1 MIRIA
6 ALACTSTPKPLTVTK
21 LKDLAMTAWTVQL
34 LTLLG
39 VAIGALASFVSTR
52 SLDQRR
58 WQREQA
64 FHWDTKRLES
74 YSEFA
79 TTIMRFSNI
88 ANRLAA
94 ARGLPTNVQP
104 LSIETGLS
112 DLANA
117 ERDLSLQ
124 WEWILMLGSP
134 DVILAAGTWR
144 NEARHLE
151 WFARGLRDDPAE
163 FTKAMQDRREA
174 RLHFYSTVRAH
185 LGADS
190 SEIPADIEIADVR
203 WTQSTDRPSE

>member
-1 MIRIA
+1 M
-6 ALACTSTPKPLTVTK
+6 ACASTPQPLTVTK
-21 LKDLAMTAWTVQL
+21 LKDLTMDAWTVQL

-64 FHWDTKRLES
+64 FHWGIKRLES

-79 TTIMRFSNI
+79 TTMMRFSNI

-124 WEWILMLGSP
+124 WEWILMLGNP

-185 LGADS
+185 LGAGS
-190 SEIPADIEIADVR
+190 SEIPADIEIADGR
-203 WTQSTDRPSE
+203 WIQSTDRPSE